1 MDDLP
6 STIASDFAGYYKYI
20 AAHVHKW
27 VDPLTQGQFWH
38 NPFAYGN
45 SVGHLILHL
54 TGNLNYYIGA
64 QVAETGY
71 IRKRDREFTE
81 TEKPDKAKVMH
92 AFDQAITMVVAT
104 IQKQKPDDWMAP
116 YSAER
121 EPEAAERFMIFLRSA
136 GHAYH
141 HVGQLIFLSKELTRE
156 SEPRPASAQKGV
168 TGRHARQGGSG
179 ALVEHREISKSKATL
194 LVSLS
199 GLAAVISALGLH
211 GWHVYLALTLI
222 GAGLAI
228 GFVRWS
234 QKTE

>member
-6 STIASDFAGYYKYI
+6 STISSDFAGYYKFI
-20 AAHVHKW
+20 AAQVHKW
-27 VDPLTQGQFWH
+27 VDPLTRDQFWL

-45 SVGHLILHL
+45 SAGHLILHM

-71 IRKRDREFTE
+71 IRDRNREFTE
-81 TEKPDKAKVMH
+81 TEKPDKANVMRT
-92 AFDQAITMVVAT
+92 FDQTIAMVVAT
-104 IQKQKPDDWMAP
+104 IQKQTPDDWMAP

-156 SEPRPASAQKGV
+156 SEPRPASA
-168 TGRHARQGGSG
+168 
-179 ALVEHREISKSKATL
+179 
-194 LVSLS
+194 
-199 GLAAVISALGLH
+199 
-211 GWHVYLALTLI
+211 
-222 GAGLAI
+222 
-228 GFVRWS
+228 
-234 QKTE
+234 